1 MTVGEQIK
9 LLRTALGLT
18 RKELAEKTGTTTQIV
33 INTECY
39 NISKHSG
46 KILKYLVENK
56 ELAVKHLFKCVEAI
70 KDIKEV

>member
-18 RKELAEKTGTTTQIV
+18 RKELAEKTGT
-33 INTECY
+33 NTECY